1 MILSVLNSMCI
12 RVALRVHLRCV
23 LDAFRVHGDF
33 AGCSAYRVRFRMHF
47 QGAHRARLG
56 CIFESVYSM
65 FRVRRAI
72 IHLPFHVLGPCGE
85 PL

>member
-1 MILSVLNSMCI
+1 MPYVHIFGVHMILSVLNSMCI

-33 AGCSAYRVRFRMHF
+33 AGCSAYRVRFRMHI

-56 CIFESVYSM
+56 CILSQFIVC
-65 FRVRRAI
+65 
-72 IHLPFHVLGPCGE
+72 LGCVGR
-85 PL
+85 